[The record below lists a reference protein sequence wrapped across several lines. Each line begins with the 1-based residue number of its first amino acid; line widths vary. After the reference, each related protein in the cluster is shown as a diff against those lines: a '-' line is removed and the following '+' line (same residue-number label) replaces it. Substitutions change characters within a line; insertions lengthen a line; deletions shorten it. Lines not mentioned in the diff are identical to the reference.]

1 MAEWVKVEGLSYESH
16 KLRIG
21 RVLAVASGACPSWEP
36 SYSIEH
42 DTDPMAF
49 EQESVDA
56 AKTAAEQALR
66 EMHDALA
73 AHFAPVLRWSKSP
86 GGWTATLDCWI
97 LTARQ
102 NCWTIRQEIAPDWCR
117 DVVRSP
123 TVIDGYR
130 ADEAQARRY
139 AEAALR
145 SFGVAFRTENER

>member
-49 EQESVDA
+49 EQESIDA

-66 EMHDALA
+66 EMHGALA
-73 AHFAPVLRWSKSP
+73 AHFAPVLRWSRDACP
-86 GGWTATLDCWI
+86 
-97 LTARQ
+97 TARVG
-102 NCWTIRQEIAPDWCR
+102 NWSASTDGRVWMIWHPSVNGPVMIERGPCET
-117 DVVRSP
+117 
-123 TVIDGYR
+123 IDGGKR
-130 ADEAQARRY
+130 A

-145 SFGVAFRTENER
+145 SLGVVFRTEGER